1 MALTD
6 IPSDDHPRML
16 IWLLTSLILIVFSM
30 FSKLRGK
37 ARTSAMMAASVATV
51 GSYIAISVY
60 TKTWNPLE
68 WDGLSLIGGCA
79 GTQFGCCDDSTT
91 SKVDASG
98 SNCLLGPGTSVL
110 PPPGCMISIQGPPGH
125 PRKIIKFQ
133 ACLQD
138 LQKSEKVCPRSPK
151 DTKMLAKSL
160 PQDTKSENKW
170 KE

>member
-6 IPSDDHPRML
+6 IPSDDHPHML

-37 ARTSAMMAASVATV
+37 ARTSAMMAAGVATV

-60 TKTWNPLE
+60 TKTWNPLD

-98 SNCLLGPGTSVL
+98 SNCLLGPGGIQPML
-110 PPPGCMISIQGPPGH
+110 GPGGIQPDQNL
-125 PRKIIKFQ
+125 II
-133 ACLQD
+133 
-138 LQKSEKVCPRSPK
+138 
-151 DTKMLAKSL
+151 
-160 PQDTKSENKW
+160 
-170 KE
+170 